1 MGVGQVPGH
10 EAGGHEAGAGSAL
23 LADRVVG
30 AIFAAIAVASLGDLL
45 WRWPPRIW
53 EGTGP
58 GPAFLPLVLA
68 ILVLGLSL
76 ILVAGRAKR
85 EAVDEADEQVPV
97 GQTVRFVALIVAL
110 IVLFPWL
117 GGLVALGV
125 FVFVEMLWIERSRLL
140 TAAIGFV
147 VTLLAV
153 EAIFVRVLAVPL
165 PAGVL
170 GF

>member
-1 MGVGQVPGH
+1 VSVGQADERRPDDG
-10 EAGGHEAGAGSAL
+10 L

-30 AIFAAIAVASLGDLL
+30 AIFALIGAASLGDLL

-58 GPAFLPLVLA
+58 GPAFLPLLLAVLV
-68 ILVLGLSL
+68 IGLSL

-85 EAVDEADEQVPV
+85 EAADEADEQVPV
-97 GQTVRFVALIVAL
+97 GQTVRFIALIVAL

-117 GGLVALGV
+117 GGLVALGL
-125 FVFVEMLWIERSRLL
+125 FVFIEMVWIERSRVLV
-140 TAAIGFV
+140 AAIGLV

-165 PAGVL
+165 PTGFFGV
-170 GF
+170 

>member
-1 MGVGQVPGH
+1 VG
-10 EAGGHEAGAGSAL
+10 EARNGEARSDDGL

-30 AIFAAIAVASLGDLL
+30 AIFALIGVASLGDLL

-58 GPAFLPLVLA
+58 GPAFLPLLLA
-68 ILVLGLSL
+68 VLVLGLSL

-97 GQTVRFVALIVAL
+97 GQTVRFIALIVGL
-110 IVLFPWL
+110 IVVFPWL
-117 GGLVALGV
+117 GGLLALGL
-125 FVFVEMLWIERSRLL
+125 FVFVEMVWIERSRILV
-140 TAAIGFV
+140 AAIGLV

-165 PAGVL
+165 PTGLFGV
-170 GF
+170 